1 MLALISLLVVLSLSL
16 LFTRVATVALTLTG
30 LSRQS
35 ARFQARSALSGVGFA
50 THESEK
56 VVNHPV
62 RRRIIMLLMLLGH
75 AGVVTAVASLI
86 LTFVNAQGAG
96 SITIRV
102 VALAAG
108 LAALWGIA
116 TSQWV
121 DRHLSNLVTHLLKR
135 YTRLEVRDYA
145 ALLHLAGEY
154 RISELKV
161 EQGSWLA
168 SGALEQLRLQDE
180 GVMVLGI
187 TRHSGEFVGAPHGK
201 MHLAPGDVALLYGRA
216 RSFEDLS
223 RRPAG
228 QAGQADHRMA
238 VAEQAERTHRPDKME
253 RRG

>member
-1 MLALISLLVVLSLSL
+1 MIALISLLVVLSLSL

-86 LTFVNAQGAG
+86 LTFVNVHGAG
-96 SITIRV
+96 SLTLRV

-121 DRHLSNLVTHLLKR
+121 DRHLSNLVTRLLKR
-135 YTRLEVRDYA
+135 YTNLEVRDYA

-161 EQGSWLA
+161 EAGSWLA
-168 SGALEQLRLQDE
+168 SGSLEDLRLQDE

-187 TRHSGEFVGAPHGK
+187 TRPDGRFIGAPHGK
-201 MHLAPGDVALLYGRA
+201 VRLAPGDVLLLYGRA
-216 RSFEDLS
+216 GSFQDLS

-228 QAGQADHRMA
+228 QSGWNDHRMA
-238 VAEQAERTHRPDKME
+238 VAEQAQRTHRPDKLE
-253 RRG
+253 RQI

>member
-1 MLALISLLVVLSLSL
+1 MVALISLLVVLSLSL
-16 LFTRVATVALTLTG
+16 LLTRVATVALTLTG

-86 LTFVNAQGAG
+86 LTFVNVQGAG
-96 SITIRV
+96 SVTIRV

-161 EQGSWLA
+161 EQDSWLA
-168 SGALEQLRLQDE
+168 AGSLEELRLQDE

-187 TRHSGEFVGAPHGK
+187 TRQSGEFVGAPHGK
-201 MHLAPGDVALLYGRA
+201 MRLAPGDVALLYGRA

-228 QAGQADHRMA
+228 QAGWNDHRMA
-238 VAEQAERTHRPDKME
+238 VADQARRTQRPDKME
-253 RRG
+253 RQG